1 MAFSPHSSLA
11 GFGLYRHRY
20 LIGQLV
26 RRDVLLKYRGSF
38 LGIGWSF
45 LYPLLLLAVFSLV
58 FGRFMGGNWPR
69 YGEVPPAL
77 VIYCGLVVFTPF
89 AEILGTAPRLLL
101 GYQNYVKKII
111 FPTEILPVMQVFSS
125 GIHALVNALILLTAT
140 VLLCGFKASQLF
152 LPLML
157 LPPLLLAL
165 GVAWFMAAAGV
176 FVRDLVHVM
185 PVFSQVLMFLS
196 PVVYPVDIV
205 PASFRWLIVLNPLA
219 PMIENLR
226 AVLLPGTGPDWFG
239 WAVSL
244 AVALLVAVLGLLF
257 FMRGKEEFADVL

>member
-1 MAFSPHSSLA
+1 MAKACSSFFAL
-11 GFGLYRHRY
+11 FKHRY

-58 FGRFMGGNWPR
+58 FGRFMGGTWPR
-69 YGEVPPAL
+69 YGEAPQAL

-89 AEILGTAPRLLL
+89 AEILGSAPRLLL

-111 FPTEILPVMQVFSS
+111 FPTEILPVMQVFSAS
-125 GIHALVNALILLTAT
+125 VHALANAAILFAAT
-140 VLLCGFKASQLF
+140 VLICGFQPTQLL

-165 GVAWFMAAAGV
+165 GVAWLLAAAGV

-196 PVVYPVDIV
+196 PVVYPAELV
-205 PASFRWLIVLNPLA
+205 PHQFRWLVLVNPLA
-219 PMIENLR
+219 PMIENVR
-226 AVLLPGTGPDWFG
+226 ATLLSGSGPDWIAWCVTLTVG
-239 WAVSL
+239 MA
-244 AVALLVAVLGLLF
+244 AATLGLTF
-257 FMRGKEEFADVL
+257 FLRGKEEFADVL

>member
-1 MAFSPHSSLA
+1 MTVPSASPLA
-11 GFGLYRHRY
+11 LFKHRY
-20 LIGQLV
+20 LLGQLV

-58 FGRFMGGNWPR
+58 FGRFMGSTWPR
-69 YGEVPPAL
+69 YGEAPPAL

-89 AEILGTAPRLLL
+89 AEVLSSAPRLLL

-111 FPTEILPVMQVFSS
+111 FPTEILPVMQVFSA
-125 GIHALVNALILLTAT
+125 GIHALVNATLLLAAT
-140 VLLCGFKASQLF
+140 VLLCGFKASQLS

-157 LPPLLLAL
+157 LPPLFLAL

-196 PVVYPVDIV
+196 PVVYPADIV
-205 PASFRWLIVLNPLA
+205 PATFRWLIVLNPLA
-219 PMIENLR
+219 PMIENVR
-226 AVLLPGTGPDWFG
+226 AALLPGPGPDWLS
-239 WAVSL
+239 WVVSVTVAL
-244 AVALLVAVLGLLF
+244 AVALLGLSF
-257 FMRGKEEFADVL
+257 FIRGKEEFADVL